1 MTVTN
6 NHSVVNSTDACKT
19 LYTGAVNTHTLWNRP
34 TCNTVC
40 IVICCC
46 VFCVTGSIGGAG
58 GEWLSQVETL
68 THTPPTRRLWMG
80 PQFSFRTVTN
90 SNSPDHL
97 REVEDEEE
105 EDTAVLSPTHD
116 LSDLLDI
123 CELHTNTS
131 PLTAAERDSNTDPAI
146 DSGETLNHKP
156 VILPQLKKCTTRA

>member
-1 MTVTN
+1 M
-6 NHSVVNSTDACKT
+6 
-19 LYTGAVNTHTLWNRP
+19 
-34 TCNTVC
+34 
-40 IVICCC
+40 
-46 VFCVTGSIGGAG
+46 
-58 GEWLSQVETL
+58 SQVETL

-90 SNSPDHL
+90 TSNSPDHL

-131 PLTAAERDSNTDPAI
+131 PLTAAERDSNTDPAV
-146 DSGETLNHKP
+146 DSGEIRDLCVVFDKEAYACYIEACCPASVLLLVPSHSVKNCISILLC
-156 VILPQLKKCTTRA
+156 VIGYLW